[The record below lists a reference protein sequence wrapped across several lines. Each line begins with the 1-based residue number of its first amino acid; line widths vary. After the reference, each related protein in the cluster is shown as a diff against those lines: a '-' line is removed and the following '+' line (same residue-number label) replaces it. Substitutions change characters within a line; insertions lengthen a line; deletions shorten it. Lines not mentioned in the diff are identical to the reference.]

1 MIWWEVLLLSLLVL
15 FPLLFS
21 GAPVFV
27 SFMILN
33 LAGVFFL
40 FGFAGFGM
48 FANSLYETSTSP
60 GLITVPL
67 FVLMGEILF
76 RSGTVEVLF
85 KSVDTLIGRVR
96 GRLYVLVVALSTV
109 FGALCGSAVAVT
121 AMLGRS
127 VLPMMEERGYDV
139 KLSMGTIVGGASL
152 APIIPPSMLVII
164 VGSLVKNVSIANLL
178 IAGVLPGLLLAILL
192 LTYIFSRVFFDL
204 KLVPVDK
211 PVEYES
217 GFAKEAI
224 LAFVKML
231 PFTLIIFSVMGLILM
246 GIATPSESAATG
258 VIGSLFAAA
267 VFRRLSGRMVK
278 ESLLSAARVSAVLLI
293 IIGSAKMFSQILA
306 FTGATQSLV
315 NEVIKLNLSAN
326 MMLLFLMAIPFF
338 LCMFIDWIAFMLLA
352 IPLYE
357 PLLEVYNYDPLWFW
371 MLFLINLTV
380 GSLTPPFGYTL
391 FAMKGAAPHV
401 PINSVFMSA
410 WPVVV
415 IFLLGMIV
423 IAMFP
428 SIVTIVPSLFF

>member
-1 MIWWEVLLLSLLVL
+1 MIWWEVLALSLAVL
-15 FPLLFS
+15 FSLLFS
-21 GAPVFV
+21 GMAVFV
-27 SFMILN
+27 AFMILN
-33 LAGVFFL
+33 LAGVFLL

-48 FANSLYETSTSP
+48 FANSLYETATNP

-127 VLPMMEERGYDV
+127 VLPMMESRGYDV

-178 IAGVLPGLLLAILL
+178 IAGVLPGLILAVLL
-192 LTYIFSRVFFDL
+192 LGYVFLRVFWDQDL
-204 KLVPVDK
+204 APVDQ
-211 PVEYES
+211 PRPPG
-217 GFAKEAI
+217 GFAKEAFWAVI
-224 LAFVKML
+224 KMV
-231 PFTLIIFSVMGLILM
+231 PFSLIIFSVMGLILM

-258 VIGSLFAAA
+258 VFGSLLAAA
-267 VFRRLSGRMVK
+267 VFRRLSFSMVK
-278 ESLLSAARVSAVLLI
+278 ESLLSAAKVSSVILI
-293 IIGSAKMFSQILA
+293 IIGSAKMFSQLLS
-306 FTGATQSLV
+306 FTGATQGLV
-315 NEVIKLNLSAN
+315 NQVIEMELSGSV
-326 MMLLFLMAIPFF
+326 MLLFLMAIPFF

-357 PLLEVYNYDPLWFW
+357 PLLAVYNYDPLWFW

-391 FAMKGAAPHV
+391 FAMKGAAPEV
-401 PINSVFMSA
+401 PIGSVFVSA
-410 WPVVV
+410 WPVVA
-415 IFLLGMIV
+415 IFLAGMFC
-423 IAMFP
+423 IALFP
-428 SIVTIVPSLFF
+428 SIVVVLPNLLF